1 MTLLPLDRMV
11 CDAPGWYAGDFHC
24 HTHHSDGELSPA
36 QLLDAARLE
45 KLDFFTITDHNT
57 TAAYAEFGDP
67 DDMLIV
73 PGLEVTFDHGH
84 FNVFGIEHA
93 LPWAEPFCPGPTEI
107 DLGTTDYRLD
117 KLVQDAATAGLV
129 TSLNHPLLPP
139 WAWVDPQTDLRQVHC
154 VEIWN
159 DPSWPDTAIA
169 NPAAVELWTRWLN
182 AGHRITAIGGSDYH
196 RPRPKP
202 GTPRVRER
210 LGRPRTVVYAENLSG
225 RAILEGL
232 RRRQAYM
239 TMGPVVTFNGVHNE
253 TPVEMGQELGAAA
266 GALHLSATVEL
277 PGELPGE
284 LPVEPA
290 PGASYT
296 GRAMLVQDGIAVAET
311 QLAGGKATLA
321 YTAQLDPATPTWF
334 RLDVHAYAIQAHGV
348 KAQDTQSEQTAPPH
362 EVGSA
367 AGSEAGSSALCWA
380 VTNPIFAGPPPTPR
394 LCRYGDFVET
404 PVLHRA
410 ADRLQWP
417 QLKPIHA
424 TQATEKR

>member
-1 MTLLPLDRMV
+1 VTLLPLDRV
-11 CDAPGWYAGDFHC
+11 VRDAPGWYAGDFHC
-24 HTHHSDGELSPA
+24 HTHHSDGELSPT
-36 QLLDAARLE
+36 QLLDVARQE
-45 KLDFFTITDHNT
+45 QLDFFTITDHNT

-107 DLGTTDYRLD
+107 ELGTTDYRLD
-117 KLVQDAATAGLV
+117 ELVQDAATAGLV

-225 RAILEGL
+225 RAVLEGL

-239 TMGPVVTFNGVHNE
+239 TMGPVVTFSGLHNE
-253 TPVEMGQELGAAA
+253 TPVAMGQDLGAVA

-277 PGELPGE
+277 PVE
-284 LPVEPA
+284 LPVEPS

-296 GRAMLVQDGIAVAET
+296 GRAMLVQDGMTVAET
-311 QLAGGKATLA
+311 QLAGGRATLA

-334 RLDVHAYAIQAHGV
+334 RLDVHA
-348 KAQDTQSEQTAPPH
+348 QDLQTQDMQTDQTAPTR
-362 EVGSA
+362 EA
-367 AGSEAGSSALCWA
+367 RSETHSSALCWA
-380 VTNPIFAGPPPTPR
+380 VTNPIFAGPTPTPR
-394 LCRYGDFVET
+394 LYRYGDFVET

-424 TQATEKR
+424 TEPAEER